1 MKGSQESRDLVAYVG
16 NIVLSLEARLLSVTY
31 LLLGASAGFIH
42 GSIKAGHKLQH
53 NFTSADGLR
62 ELWLGSK
69 HIGEEKD
76 TRSFKDLLTSWV
88 PWPQGSTKP
97 ANGLP
102 ALESNVSVNHVHTNG
117 VATESEPEPVST
129 SAIPAKPL
137 KTEDDFWSMGTFVT
151 QLKETAAH

>member
-16 NIVLSLEARLLSVTY
+16 NFFLSLESTLLSVTY
-31 LLLGASAGFIH
+31 QLIGASAGFLH
-42 GSIKAGHKLQH
+42 GSVRAGHKLQH

-88 PWPQGSTKP
+88 PWAKGSTKP
-97 ANGLP
+97 ANGREYFETT
-102 ALESNVSVNHVHTNG
+102 ALVS
-117 VATESEPEPVST
+117 
-129 SAIPAKPL
+129 
-137 KTEDDFWSMGTFVT
+137 
-151 QLKETAAH
+151 